1 MKKLKIKLL
10 KAYNATIV
18 AVFGFFGIVSSCMP
32 VAYGTPHA
40 TFELKGTVKSS
51 TDNRPIGNIK
61 VVLEEDTA
69 STQEHP
75 HIRYATIY
83 TGNDGAYA
91 HSQTIFPF
99 GNQGRRLKI
108 KYEDIDSTENGE
120 FQSLD
125 TVITIEPTDFNGK
138 DGSRYAGKATKEI
151 NVSLRPKE

>member
-10 KAYNATIV
+10 TAYNATIV

-51 TDNRPIGNIK
+51 TDDQPIGNIK
-61 VVLEEDTA
+61 VVLEEDT
-69 STQEHP
+69 SYTQEPP
-75 HIRYATIY
+75 HIGDVTIY
-83 TGNDGAYA
+83 TGNDGTYA
-91 HSQTIFPF
+91 HSQTTFPF

-125 TVITIEPTDFNGK
+125 TIIMLESTDFKGE
-138 DGSRYAGKATKEI
+138 DGGWYAGKATKEI